1 MFVTFPSLPL
11 LMFLSLIF
19 VHLITVCLVPPWV
32 YFAWYS
38 ACFPNLCHCF
48 LFHVRGVF
56 SYSLFKYYLRAF
68 RFSLSFLLLLFNCS
82 ILPDSLWSHGLR
94 YARLPCLSPSP
105 RVFSNSCPLSRWYL
119 PTILSSVAP
128 FSYLQSF
135 SASGSFLMSWL
146 FASGGQTLELQ
157 FQSSPFGTSVLW
169 ILVCFMLYQRSLRLS
184 SFTLLFFLSSVPWKW
199 FPVFCHPGHLS
210 ILPFLEINIL
220 LLISSNVFSISV
232 VFLYHLSFFSFL
244 RL

>member
-105 RVFSNSCPLSRWYL
+105 RVFSNSCPLSQWCH
-119 PTILSSVAP
+119 PTMPSSVAP
-128 FSYLQSF
+128 FSSCSQSF
-135 SASGSFLMSWL
+135 PASALCIKWPKFCISWTERNRKFCPPHIIL
-146 FASGGQTLELQ
+146 HSPTLEPVIVSQ
-157 FQSSPFGTSVLW
+157 P
-169 ILVCFMLYQRSLRLS
+169 RLS
-184 SFTLLFFLSSVPWKW
+184 CIK
-199 FPVFCHPGHLS
+199 
-210 ILPFLEINIL
+210 
-220 LLISSNVFSISV
+220 
-232 VFLYHLSFFSFL
+232 
-244 RL
+244 R